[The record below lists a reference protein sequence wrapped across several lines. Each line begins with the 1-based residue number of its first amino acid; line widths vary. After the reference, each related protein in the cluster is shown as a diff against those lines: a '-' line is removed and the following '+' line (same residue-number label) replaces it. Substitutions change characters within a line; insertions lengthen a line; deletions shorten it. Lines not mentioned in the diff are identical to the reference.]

1 MADPISTEF
10 KFTLPI
16 GYVGPDGTLNK
27 DGVMRLATAADEIMT
42 MRDAR
47 VQANAAYHP
56 IVVLARVVTA
66 LGSLE
71 IITPDVIGN
80 LFVADFD
87 YLIRLYEEK
96 NGGDDESNEQAA
108 RGRLQEAAQGNVDS
122 LPLRANFMRR

>member
-56 IVVLARVVTA
+56 IVVLARVVTQ
-66 LGSLE
+66 LGSLD

-87 YLIRLYEEK
+87 FLIRLYEEK

-108 RGRLQEAAQGNVDS
+108 RGRLQEVAQGNVDS